1 MITRDI
7 DLIKHD
13 IYKDLYFFNIAR
25 HENINIIKKVNNIYM
40 VRFSD
45 MFYKLNAT
53 NIEEVTYIL
62 NHIDNTLDIIP
73 LVDNEGVR
81 LGLFYRSDKNG
92 FLFIRQSNTIKK
104 VGE

>member
-7 DLIKHD
+7 DLIK
-13 IYKDLYFFNIAR
+13 
-25 HENINIIKKVNNIYM
+25 KVNNIFM
-40 VRFSD
+40 VRFGD

-53 NIEEVTYIL
+53 NKEEVAYIL

-73 LVDNEGVR
+73 LIDNEGVK
-81 LGLFYRSDKNG
+81 LGLFYRSDKDG
-92 FLFIRQSNTIKK
+92 FLFIRQSNTSKK